1 MEGASDD
8 ISSIFFFFSGIDIV
22 IQLDFTNDE
31 NDTLAP
37 RF

>member
-8 ISSIFFFFSGIDIV
+8 ISSIFFFSGIDIV